1 MIMRVKK
8 IFITTTYDCNLRCK
22 YCFEHNKTRKHMDVN
37 RMREILHNE
46 FYGVDKYDIYSIT
59 LHGGEPFL
67 AFKEIKELCEWTWT
81 NYSDYNIL
89 YTATTNGTITNDE
102 IKEWLSKNKK
112 RFRIILSIDGIKEH
126 HNINRGDSFDKID
139 FEFFLSTYNRPWV
152 KMTVNPNTIDHMYE
166 NFLYLQQMGFNT
178 NPTLACETNWEEKR
192 DLEKIKK
199 ELYKLVQYYISNPS
213 ENPKDLLSL
222 PIEKM
227 ITQRDRFA
235 TRCSLSN
242 GCVAFDVQG
251 NRYPC
256 QNFIADFS
264 IPYDADGINECFE
277 KIAQNDYRA
286 ITATCVDCVIKEIC
300 SPCYGLNYSN
310 RGAMGNIDKIWCSI
324 TKILVYFNAYLTAK
338 ALPKSEQYV
347 WLKDKSVNELSSLS
361 LAVKRI
367 INMADQL
374 L

>member
-1 MIMRVKK
+1 
-8 IFITTTYDCNLRCK
+8 
-22 YCFEHNKTRKHMDVN
+22 
-37 RMREILHNE
+37 
-46 FYGVDKYDIYSIT
+46 
-59 LHGGEPFL
+59 
-67 AFKEIKELCEWTWT
+67 
-81 NYSDYNIL
+81 
-89 YTATTNGTITNDE
+89 
-102 IKEWLSKNKK
+102 
-112 RFRIILSIDGIKEH
+112 
-126 HNINRGDSFDKID
+126 
-139 FEFFLSTYNRPWV
+139 
-152 KMTVNPNTIDHMYE
+152 MTVNPNTIDHMYE